1 MAKGV
6 GARFLVTLA
15 AFVLGA
21 VVAFS
26 MLPFGLETFW
36 ALPMALLVA
45 ALTSGLGAWLAGG
58 RHG

>member
-1 MAKGV
+1 M
-6 GARFLVTLA
+6 VTLA